1 MHPWLRGDGS
11 AADRSA
17 DRLEEAAGL
26 ARAIGLDIRGAIPAP
41 CRRIVPATWIGKGTV
56 EAIGDE
62 VGAAGAGL
70 VVMDCTLSPGQQRNL
85 ERRWHCKVIDRTA
98 LILEIFGAR
107 ARTREG
113 RLQVELAHLTWQ
125 RSRLVRSWTHLE
137 RQRGGFGFVGGP
149 GESQIELDRRLIDD
163 RIARLK
169 RELETVRKRRAL
181 QRKARARV
189 PYPVAAL
196 VGYTNAGKSTL
207 FNRLT
212 AAGVAAEDALFATLD
227 PTMRRI
233 ALPRGRQIVLSD
245 TVGFISDLPTELVAA
260 FRATLEE
267 VAQADVI
274 LHVRDIARPDTA
286 AQAESVRRILCG
298 LVAEERLASGTI
310 EVWNKIDRLDG
321 PGLERLRNR
330 ADRANDLIRLVSAL
344 TGAGVDGLCAEVE
357 ALLGAARRRMTIRV
371 PHEKGAA
378 LAWLYDRGAVVGRTD
393 DEEGS
398 LLTVEIEQSDCR
410 TLDSRY
416 GLRTAALSGDRI
428 GDGTGDGAARP

>member
-1 MHPWLRGDGS
+1 M
-11 AADRSA
+11 
-17 DRLEEAAGL
+17 
-26 ARAIGLDIRGAIPAP
+26 
-41 CRRIVPATWIGKGTV
+41 PATWIGKGAV
-56 EAIGDE
+56 ESIGCD
-62 VGAAGAGL
+62 VAAAGAEL

-85 ERRWHCKVIDRTA
+85 ERRWQCKVIDRTA

-169 RELETVRKRRAL
+169 RALETVRKRRAL
-181 QRKARARV
+181 QRKARAKV

-233 ALPRGRQIVLSD
+233 ALPRGRRIVVSD
-245 TVGFISDLPTELVAA
+245 TVGFISDLPTELIAA

-267 VAQADVI
+267 VALADVI
-274 LHVRDIARPDTA
+274 LHVRDIARPDAA
-286 AQAESVRRILCG
+286 AQAESVRRILG
-298 LVAEERLASGTI
+298 DLVAGEKLASATI
-310 EVWNKIDRLDG
+310 EVWNKIDRVDG

-330 ADRANDLIRLVSAL
+330 ADRANDRIRLVSAL

-357 ALLGAARRRMTIRV
+357 DLLGAARRRMAIRV
-371 PHEKGAA
+371 PYEKGAA
-378 LAWLYDRGAVVGRTD
+378 LAWLYDRGAVVERTD
-393 DEEGS
+393 DEAGS
-398 LLTVEIEQSDCR
+398 LLIVDIEQSDCR

-416 GLRTAALSGDRI
+416 GLSTASGI
-428 GDGTGDGAARP
+428 VETPARP

>member
-1 MHPWLRGDGS
+1 MPC
-11 AADRSA
+11 
-17 DRLEEAAGL
+17 
-26 ARAIGLDIRGAIPAP
+26 ARV
-41 CRRIVPATWIGKGTV
+41 VPATWIGKGAA

-62 VGAAGAGL
+62 VAAAGAQL

-169 RELETVRKRRAL
+169 RALETVRKRRAL
-181 QRKARARV
+181 QRKARAKV

-212 AAGVAAEDALFATLD
+212 AAGVVAEDALFATLD
-227 PTMRRI
+227 PTMRKVV
-233 ALPRGRQIVLSD
+233 LPRGRRIVLSD

-267 VAQADVI
+267 VALADVI

-286 AQAESVRRILCG
+286 AQAESVRRILKD

-321 PGLERLRNR
+321 PDLERLFNR
-330 ADRANDLIRLVSAL
+330 AGRANDRIRLVSAR
-344 TGAGVDGLCAEVE
+344 TGAGIDGLCAEVE
-357 ALLGAARRRMTIRV
+357 ALLGAARQRMTIRV

-378 LAWLYDRGAVVGRTD
+378 LAWLYDRGAVVERTD
-393 DEEGS
+393 DEDGS
-398 LLTVEIEQSDCR
+398 LLTVDIDRSDCQ
-410 TLDSRY
+410 TLDNRY
-416 GLRTAALSGDRI
+416 GVRAAAPTGGGAGDAP
-428 GDGTGDGAARP
+428 GYP

>member
-1 MHPWLRGDGS
+1 MVHPWLRGDSG
-11 AADRSA
+11 AAERSA
-17 DRLEEAAGL
+17 DRLAEAAGL
-26 ARAIGLDIRGAIPAP
+26 ARAIGLDIRSVHPAP
-41 CRRIVPATWIGKGTV
+41 CKRLVPATWIGKGTV
-56 EAIGDE
+56 EAIGHE
-62 VGAAGAGL
+62 VEAATAEL
-70 VVMDCTLSPGQQRNL
+70 VVMDCALSPGQQRNL

-107 ARTREG
+107 ARTGEG

-137 RQRGGFGFVGGP
+137 RQRGGFGFIGGP

-169 RELETVRKRRAL
+169 RDLETVRKRRAL
-181 QRKARARV
+181 QRQARAKV

-212 AAGVAAEDALFATLD
+212 DAGVAAENALFATLD
-227 PTMRRI
+227 PTMRRV

-298 LVAEERLASGTI
+298 LVAEERLVSGTI

-321 PGLERLRNR
+321 SGLERLCNR
-330 ADRANDLIRLVSAL
+330 ADRANGRIRPVSAR
-344 TGAGVDGLCAEVE
+344 TGAGIESLCAEVE

-378 LAWLYDRGAVVGRTD
+378 LAWLYDRGAVVERTD
-393 DEEGS
+393 DEDGS
-398 LLTVEIEQSDCR
+398 LLIVEIEQSDRR

-416 GLRTAALSGDRI
+416 GLRTASKAGGAPDRV
-428 GDGTGDGAARP
+428 